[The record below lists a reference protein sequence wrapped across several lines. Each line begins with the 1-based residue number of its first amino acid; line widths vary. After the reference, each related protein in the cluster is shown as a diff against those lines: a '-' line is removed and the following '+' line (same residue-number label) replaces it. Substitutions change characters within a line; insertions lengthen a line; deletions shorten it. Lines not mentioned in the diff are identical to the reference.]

1 MGTSRKQVGDLGE
14 GLACS
19 YLESR
24 GHTIL
29 RKNWRIG
36 HLEVDIISRDAQGLH
51 FVEVKSRVAPLTAD
65 PQEAAT
71 GRKMARIARA
81 ANGYLA
87 HEGLG
92 TDEVFFDIVSVVFDG
107 GKTDIQY
114 FPQAYIPV
122 YY

>member
-51 FVEVKSRVAPLTAD
+51 FVEAAI
-65 PQEAAT
+65 EARNDFA
-71 GRKMARIARA
+71 IALNSKCDLIALVRMGDDMQKVIDMRFILPGA
-81 ANGYLA
+81 
-87 HEGLG
+87 
-92 TDEVFFDIVSVVFDG
+92 
-107 GKTDIQY
+107 
-114 FPQAYIPV
+114 
-122 YY
+122 